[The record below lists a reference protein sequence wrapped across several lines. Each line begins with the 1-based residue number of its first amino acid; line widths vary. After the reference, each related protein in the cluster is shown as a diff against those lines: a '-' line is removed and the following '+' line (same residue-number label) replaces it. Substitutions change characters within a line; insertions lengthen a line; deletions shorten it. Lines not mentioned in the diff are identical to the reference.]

1 MKKVLAW
8 VPIMI
13 AILVISVF
21 GQVSQTAVPFLLIA
35 PGARAGGMGETFVA
49 ISDDATATHW
59 NPAGLGRYPLSP
71 SWIEIR
77 TDKGEKIENI
87 ALVKNDIP
95 EVNYR
100 QYDVWA
106 IINGH
111 ISRWNGESWKRG
123 TTHTLEEGKTIKNI
137 LLRYTGLEEEQI
149 KNYYDKLTRLNN
161 DIPIEKID
169 TLQQILQPFIPDDYQ
184 YSEEI
189 SFGFDKLRNAWNDLK
204 IDRDGFN
211 ALEKIIR
218 EGLTDSLM
226 TNLELDKIAFGF
238 DQAIRKRSINKIEI
252 PYDLI
257 LGSKINCLESHGGM
271 LYTGTDNGFYRFDP
285 RRNRWKSYGLE
296 DSLPSLK
303 ITALGRI
310 GRKSIVIGTAKGVV
324 YFNGVK
330 IKKYSSKQNPP
341 SGYITN
347 IAATND
353 RNIWAAYENDLFY
366 YDGHEWRNYVE
377 HEVTVGED
385 IDNIIN
391 IFYRAMAVIDLEGI
405 KSEIMSFN
413 GIQGDLTVGQ
423 KIKLPFRLAFK
434 GKILSLAAKDKNVW
448 IGTQKGVIFFNGK
461 TFFHFGYKEYK
472 PEKMISA
479 EEIAKEFLPGISP
492 EKVQHLARLIREY
505 NNLEEGE
512 MIDQGRSVMVYA
524 NALGAPILS
533 IAVHSSKKAYIG
545 TAYGVVE
552 YNDGLW
558 SRFSKP
564 ELAKTPTHTI
574 KTESGEMWFATD
586 DKVYILAHA
595 VRQITFMHSNY
606 LVQLAKDLY
615 YDFFSIVYPSSE
627 WGTFGLGI
635 TFMSYGRQDRTDE
648 VGTVIGQFNSYD
660 LAITLSYG
668 TKLAKNMS
676 AGLSARYINSHLAD
690 VGAIMEKGKGVG
702 FSFAVDGGILYS
714 MNRKMTFASTIT
726 NIGPDIAYI
735 DADQADPLPTK
746 LAIAFA
752 YKLVD
757 TPFNKLTFI
766 GEADKLLVDLN
777 DDIETEIKEIIPH
790 IGAEYW
796 YSNYVSLR
804 AGYIY
809 DEIGEQRYLTLG
821 ASLQWT
827 NYRFDFSYIPASDE
841 RYNRMGNTMRFSMN
855 VGF

>member
-1 MKKVLAW
+1 MKKVLTW
-8 VPIMI
+8 VPIMMI
-13 AILVISVF
+13 VLAVSAI

-49 ISDDATATHW
+49 IADDATATHW

-77 TDKGEKIENI
+77 TDKGEKIDKI

-95 EVNYR
+95 DINYR
-100 QYDVWA
+100 QYDIWA

-111 ISRWNGESWKRG
+111 MSRWNGETWKKG
-123 TTHTLEEGKTIKNI
+123 TTHVLEESRTIKNI
-137 LLRYTGLEEEQI
+137 LLRYTGLEEDQVQT
-149 KNYYDKLTRLNN
+149 YYDKLTVLNN

-169 TLQQILQPFIPDDYQ
+169 TLQQMLQPFIPDDYQ

-189 SFGFDKLRNAWNDLK
+189 SLGFDKLRTAWYELEINM
-204 IDRDGFN
+204 DGFN
-211 ALEKIIR
+211 KFEKIIH
-218 EGLTDSLM
+218 ESLSDSLM
-226 TNLELDKIAFGF
+226 TGLELDKVAFGF
-238 DQAIRKRSINKIEI
+238 DQVIRKRSIKKIEI
-252 PYDLI
+252 PYDLV
-257 LGSKINCLESHGGM
+257 LSSEINCLESHGGM
-271 LYTGTDNGFYRFDP
+271 LYGGTDNGFYRFDP
-285 RRNRWKSYGLE
+285 KRNRWKSYGLE

-303 ITALGRI
+303 ITALGKI
-310 GRKSIVIGTAKGVV
+310 GRKSIIIGTDQGVV

-330 IKKYSSKQNPP
+330 VKKYSSEQNPP
-341 SGYITN
+341 SGHITS
-347 IAATND
+347 ITAIND
-353 RNIWAAYENDLFY
+353 RNVWVAYENDLFH
-366 YDGHEWRNYVE
+366 YDGLEWRNYAE
-377 HEVTVGED
+377 HEVAIGED
-385 IDNIIN
+385 LDKIIN
-391 IFYRAMAVIDLEGI
+391 TFYRAIAVIDLEGL
-405 KSEIMSFN
+405 KSEIIN
-413 GIQGDLTVGQ
+413 LNDIQGDLTVGQ
-423 KIKLPFRLAFK
+423 KVKLPYRLALK
-434 GKILSLAAKDKNVW
+434 GKILTLAAKDKNIW
-448 IGTQKGVIFFNGK
+448 IGTQKGIILFNK
-461 TFFHFGYKEYK
+461 ETFFHFGYKEYK
-472 PEKMISA
+472 AEKETSA
-479 EEIAKEFLPGISP
+479 EKIAREFLSGATQDKI
-492 EKVQHLARLIREY
+492 QRLTRLIIEY
-505 NNLEEGE
+505 NNLEAGD
-512 MIDQGRSVMVYA
+512 MIEPGQVVMVYA
-524 NALGAPILS
+524 NALGAPIISL
-533 IAVHSSKKAYIG
+533 AVHSSKEAYVG

-552 YNDGLW
+552 YHDGLW

-574 KTESGEMWFATD
+574 KTESGEMWFATT
-586 DKVYILAHA
+586 DKIYILAHA

-627 WGTFGLGI
+627 WGTFGMGI

-668 TKLAKNMS
+668 TKLAENMS

-702 FSFAVDGGILYS
+702 FSFAVDGGILYNI
-714 MNRKMTFASTIT
+714 NRRLAFASTIT

-746 LAIAFA
+746 LALAFN

-757 TPFNKLTFI
+757 TPFNRLSII
-766 GEADKLLVDLN
+766 GETDKLLVDLN
-777 DDIETEIKEIIPH
+777 DNIETEIKEIIPH

-796 YSNYVSLR
+796 YSSYISLR

-809 DEIGEQRYLTLG
+809 DDIGEQRYLTLG

-827 NYRFDFSYIPASDE
+827 SYRFDFSYVPASDE
-841 RYNRMGNTMRFSMN
+841 RWNRMGDTMRFSMN